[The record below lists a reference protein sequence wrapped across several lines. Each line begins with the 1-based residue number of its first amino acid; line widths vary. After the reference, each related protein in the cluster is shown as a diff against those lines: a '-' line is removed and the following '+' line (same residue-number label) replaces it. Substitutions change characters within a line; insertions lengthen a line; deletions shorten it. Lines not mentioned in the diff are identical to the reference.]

1 MPTASIILI
10 CYCPEAGVQFY
21 IKNFAVPDKGAR
33 KKIHGG
39 SSAVG
44 DGYSLGSTSFLPSL
58 LMLVD
63 VT

>member
-21 IKNFAVPDKGAR
+21 IKIFAVPDKGAR

-39 SSAVG
+39 TGSVG
-44 DGYSLGSTSFLPSL
+44 DGYGPGSTC
-58 LMLVD
+58 
-63 VT
+63 

>member
-1 MPTASIILI
+1 M
-10 CYCPEAGVQFY
+10 QFY

-44 DGYSLGSTSFLPSL
+44 DGYGPGSTSFLPSL
-58 LMLVD
+58 LMPVD
-63 VT
+63 MT